1 MDSHII
7 DLLQRAI
14 LVTVVVSAP
23 PIVAALVVG
32 LGLALIQALTQVQE
46 QTLQMAFKIIAVF
59 GTLSVLGFWMANQ
72 VRNFARLVFEN
83 FGTWVG

>member
-1 MDSHII
+1 MESHII

-14 LVTVVVSAP
+14 LVTVMVSGP
-23 PIVAALVVG
+23 PIAAAMVVG
-32 LGLALIQALTQVQE
+32 LGLALVQALTQVQE

-59 GTLSVLGFWMANQ
+59 GTLSVLGYWMANQ
-72 VRNFARLVFEN
+72 VHAFARLVFEN